1 MGHRLEFITYFVK
14 HDFIRKIISMLN
26 EHKRLNSFLAL
37 LCSGDV
43 GRLLHW
49 ILAHALAIVDAI

>member
-43 GRLLHW
+43 GRLLH
-49 ILAHALAIVDAI
+49 